1 MKVMAMLVVV
11 CCVFATLTT
20 GSGPITVGE
29 TRITND
35 YPETVAFEVEA
46 TSTAATITSVEF
58 DLTIRGESSTLVEP
72 AEFTSAQQVV
82 ARFAWKTRRD
92 GIPPGTPIQYNKWT
106 VRDDSG
112 NTCPHP

>member
-1 MKVMAMLVVV
+1 MKVMAMLVAV

-58 DLTIRGESSTLVEP
+58 DAAFFDGKLWVYLPLILHRCTGDCAVTEP
-72 AEFTSAQQVV
+72 AFH
-82 ARFAWKTRRD
+82 RRCS
-92 GIPPGTPIQYNKWT
+92 N
-106 VRDDSG
+106 
-112 NTCPHP
+112 HPLR